1 MDSALKQRLLGAAV
15 LIALAVIFLP
25 MIFSGSAPKQ
35 ESATLNLEIPPAP
48 DRELDTRVLPVDPG
62 RPPAVQA
69 PVAEPVVAVEVPTP
83 APAPAP
89 APVEP
94 VPAPAQSTAA
104 PAPAPAPSSRPEP
117 APAPAG
123 PGEAANGRFL
133 VHLGVYTTTKNA
145 EDLVAAL
152 KRDGFSAF
160 SEPHEF
166 QGRSA
171 RRVRVGPYADR
182 AAAEAARIRIRQA
195 KPDVP
200 GSVVAVAESA
210 SSDAPAGA
218 VPADRAG
225 GWAVQLG
232 AFKTLDE
239 ANKLKGRLQTAGFV
253 GYVDKLVTDEQT
265 LWRVRAGP
273 ETDRSGAD
281 KLRGRIRD
289 KLKVDGIVVTQ

>member
-69 PVAEPVVAVEVPTP
+69 PVAEPVVAVEVPAPTP

-89 APVEP
+89 AEP
-94 VPAPAQSTAA
+94 VPAPAPSTAA
-104 PAPAPAPSSRPEP
+104 P

-200 GSVVAVAESA
+200 GSVVAVAEAA